1 MKLETI
7 NEPHIIE
14 GDNHIDTRG
23 RINFV
28 NDFDMSNIKRLYYT
42 EHFSTDVVRAW
53 QAHIVEKRWFLCTE
67 GEFIIKLVKIDNFK
81 SPSEELKVYEFILKA
96 DDPQVLFIPEG
107 FANGFQAKN
116 ENSKLMIFSDYA
128 FGVNPDDQVRFDQ
141 NKWTTWS

>member
-1 MKLETI
+1 MRQPYLIK
-7 NEPHIIE
+7 
-14 GDNHIDTRG
+14 GGNHIDERG

-28 NDFDMSNIKRLYYT
+28 NDFDMSHIKRLYYT

-53 QAHIVEKRWFLCTE
+53 QAHIVEKRWFLCTQ
-67 GEFIIKLVKIDNFK
+67 GEFIVKLVKIDDVKN
-81 SPSEELKVYEFILKA
+81 PSEDFEVFEFSLMA

-107 FANGFQAKN
+107 FANGFQAKK

-128 FGVNPDDQVRFDQ
+128 FGENPDDQVRFDK